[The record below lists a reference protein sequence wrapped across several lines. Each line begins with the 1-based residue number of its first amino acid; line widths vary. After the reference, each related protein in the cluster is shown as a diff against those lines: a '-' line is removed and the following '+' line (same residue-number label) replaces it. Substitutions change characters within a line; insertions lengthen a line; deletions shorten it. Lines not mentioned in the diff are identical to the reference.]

1 MNALAAPSPWYC
13 VALRRASGWL
23 ADTAERLEAPA
34 LDVPSLDYVHRC
46 DAAEERLREMR
57 TRYY

>member
-1 MNALAAPSPWYC
+1 MSAFAAPAPWYC
-13 VALRRASGWL
+13 VALRRASRWL
-23 ADTAERLEAPA
+23 AQAARRLEAPPP
-34 LDVPSLDYVHRC
+34 LEFVHRC